1 MNATHISS
9 KATPLPDAPSWFK
22 ITAMIVFA
30 LGALLHGSNVVLGP
44 DRFLHEVFLPPVEVG
59 FSLLM
64 IIASIAG
71 WMSWPRFHG
80 SRAMRIAYGFALV
93 FISISVP
100 IHLRSVAIWNT
111 SWAASFPKYYSHAE
125 IPLFLALIW
134 LTSQFR
140 FVSPAR
146 SS

>member
-1 MNATHISS
+1 MNTTNTPATANH
-9 KATPLPDAPSWFK
+9 LPDAPSWFK

-30 LGALLHGSNVVLGP
+30 LGAMLHGSNVVLGP
-44 DRFLHEVFLPPVEVG
+44 DRFLQEVFLPPVEVG

-64 IIASIAG
+64 LIASIAG

-80 SRAMRIAYGFALV
+80 SRAMRVAYGFALV
-93 FISISVP
+93 FITISVP
-100 IHLRSVAIWNT
+100 IHVRSVAIWNT

-134 LTSQFR
+134 LTTQFR
-140 FVSPAR
+140 FGSQAR
-146 SS
+146 SL